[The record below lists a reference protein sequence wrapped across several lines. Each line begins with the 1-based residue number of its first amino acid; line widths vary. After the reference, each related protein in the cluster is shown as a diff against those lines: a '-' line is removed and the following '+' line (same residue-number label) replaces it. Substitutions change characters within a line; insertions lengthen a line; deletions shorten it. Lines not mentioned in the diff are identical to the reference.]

1 MKRFSYL
8 TALLVAAAV
17 TSCSN
22 DVPPGSSKAERNLIV
37 EGTEQYADSNFHA
50 ALENYE
56 KALALNPAST
66 YALYDKAVT
75 LAQLASDDNKGT
87 ENDPRR
93 IAGEIFSQIAE
104 NKDYPQLA
112 ANSAYNLGNMAY
124 NDQNWDGAI
133 AAYKKSLRII
143 PENIKARENLLL
155 ALLQKENQQDQ
166 QQDQQQDKQDQQ
178 QQEQQQQQQ
187 DQQQQQQEQHQPSQ
201 TAAQMMQ
208 AVQNKENSTRR
219 REQQVNPAQPF
230 TEKPW

>member
-1 MKRFSYL
+1 MKRFSYIS
-8 TALLVAAAV
+8 AIFIAAV
-17 TSCSN
+17 VTGCSS
-22 DVPPGSSKAERNLIV
+22 DVPPGSTKTERNLIV
-37 EGTEQYADSNFHA
+37 DGTEQYADSNFHA

-75 LAQLASDDNKGT
+75 LAQLATDDNKGT

-93 IAGEIFSQIAE
+93 IAGEIFTQIAE

-112 ANSAYNLGNMAY
+112 ANSAYNLGNMAF

-155 ALLQKENQQDQ
+155 ALLQKQNQQEQ
-166 QQDQQQDKQDQQ
+166 QQDQQEQQQEQQQQEQQQQEQ

-187 DQQQQQQEQHQPSQ
+187 QQPSQ